1 MIAAI
6 DLGNSRLKVLRSDG
20 RYAAWPADAIDWT
33 NLNDLIAPAERLIV
47 SSVNP
52 QLEPLLREFLRKCPA
67 VVDARD
73 RIATGKLPI
82 VIEARGIGS
91 DRVLAVLGALQ
102 YRTPPFAVVDMG
114 TALTATALDG
124 QYHLRGGYIVPGVE
138 LQYRALRQAFPHLP
152 VPSLAS
158 TWRFEPG
165 SDTESAIVAGI
176 CLQTAF
182 FLVGVQNA
190 VAESCRVKQVFLFV
204 TGGYSS
210 LLPEDIFKQ
219 LGIEGAIFPHLVLTG
234 GLSLLENS

>member
-6 DLGNSRLKVLRSDG
+6 DLGNSRLKALRSDG

-52 QLEPLLREFLRKCPA
+52 QLEPLLREFLRKRPA

-91 DRVLAVLGALQ
+91 DRVLGVLGALQ
-102 YRTPPFAVVDMG
+102 YRTPPFIVVDMG

-138 LQYRALRQAFPHLP
+138 LQYSALRQWFPHLP
-152 VPSLAS
+152 IPSLWQG
-158 TWRFEPG
+158 WRLEPG
-165 SDTESAIVAGI
+165 RDTESAISAGI
-176 CLQTAF
+176 CVQTAF
-182 FLVGVQNA
+182 FLAGVHA
-190 VAESCRVKQVFLFV
+190 SVAAAYGLQRVFLFV
-204 TGGYSS
+204 TGGYSHLVPES
-210 LLPEDIFKQ
+210 LFEQ
-219 LGIEGAIFPHLVLTG
+219 LGIEGKIVPKLVLTG
-234 GLSLLENS
+234 ALSLLEER